1 MLPYITNIVEY
12 LIIIYRLG
20 VFEIIVLNP
29 QINSLYSDFCE
40 EVLKTDL
47 ISTRE
52 KLIISL
58 VVNNL
63 KGDKEELKKLVVAAK
78 SEDLSNEQ
86 LGTIS
91 ALAQLLW
98 FEDQNSILEDSEDDD
113 SCCQ

>member
-1 MLPYITNIVEY
+1 M
-12 LIIIYRLG
+12 
-20 VFEIIVLNP
+20 IVLNP
-29 QINSLYSDFCE
+29 QINSLYSDFCD

-52 KLIISL
+52 KLIVSL

-63 KGDKEELKKLVVAAK
+63 KGNSEELKKLVVAAK
-78 SEDLSNEQ
+78 SQNLSNEQ

-91 ALAQLLW
+91 ALAQLFW
-98 FEDQNSILEDSEDDD
+98 FEDQNSILEEDSEDDD